1 MITEVDRILYLME
14 NKSMALN
21 DINSKIIQNSELTC
35 EYEELE
41 NMLDDLKLNNQVEF
55 EFIYSDLI
63 FTNTLKDLENNISIY
78 KGNIS

>member
-1 MITEVDRILYLME
+1 VLDSIIGNKRNKISLMITEVDRILYLME

-41 NMLDDLKLNNQVEF
+41 NMLDDLKLNN
-55 EFIYSDLI
+55 
-63 FTNTLKDLENNISIY
+63 
-78 KGNIS
+78 